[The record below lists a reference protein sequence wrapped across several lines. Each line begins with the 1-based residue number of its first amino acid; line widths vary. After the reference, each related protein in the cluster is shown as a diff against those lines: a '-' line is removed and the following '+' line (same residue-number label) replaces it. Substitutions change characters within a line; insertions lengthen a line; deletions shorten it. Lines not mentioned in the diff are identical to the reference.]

1 MNKIKKHSIIFP
13 LIFSFG
19 LLFLSGAAW
28 VNNLFVASKWYI
40 AMSNGKLLTD
50 VTGPIPF
57 LDFLCV
63 DMSGISTF
71 IPFFGFLLVTIGIL
85 KIKRAQTISEAFPFF
100 PAYDRL
106 TIALGLIG
114 TLWGIILIGYYPSG
128 TVDLDSLM
136 RCLHTSLYS
145 TLISVGWVFIFLPV
159 FRHFMHWWHRL
170 IFEHTFADDDDDI
183 IHLFDQLNTSVV
195 SVGIGLNETTGEIN
209 TFRNS
214 VSETKIELIEA
225 IDSLK
230 EFKNRSGIDAYE
242 AITNVCSRIE
252 NSLKGL
258 NVESESL
265 RNAGN
270 SMQEVVERMAVL
282 IEQKTQDL
290 NLLSEHL
297 KLAEQKKSDA
307 ECKAENAV
315 TDRLAAE
322 EKVLAAQNKIEQ
334 IHNELITAEEK
345 RIEAEKRIEK
355 AVGARTETEKKMV
368 TASERAEQAYNA
380 RSAAEERAMAA
391 LQRAEQISGERAAA
405 QEKAR
410 VAEAKAEQAYK
421 ARLAAEEKATAAE
434 KTVLAANEARLSAE
448 EKADK
453 YEYKSEKA
461 MAQQIDAEEKAKTSE
476 IKAELALKGKE
487 SAEKD
492 AEVARKETS
501 TVQGVI
507 MKIKVALGGG

>member
-13 LIFSFG
+13 LIPSIG

-28 VNNLFVASKWYI
+28 INNLVIAAKWYT

-50 VTGPIPF
+50 ISGPFPF
-57 LDFLCV
+57 FDFACV

-71 IPFFGFLLVTIGIL
+71 IPFFGFLLVTIGVL
-85 KIKRAQTISEAFPFF
+85 KIKRKQTISEAFPFF
-100 PAYDRL
+100 QAYDRL

-195 SVGIGLNETTGEIN
+195 SVGTGLNETTGEIN

-230 EFKNRSGIDAYE
+230 EFRKRSGVDAYE

-252 NSLKGL
+252 GSLKGL
-258 NVESESL
+258 SVESESL

-270 SMQEVVERMAVL
+270 SMQEVVERMALL

-290 NLLSEHL
+290 HLLSEHL

-307 ECKAENAV
+307 ECKAEQAV
-315 TDRLAAE
+315 TDKLAAE
-322 EKVLAAQNKIEQ
+322 EKVLAAQNKIEL
-334 IHNELITAEEK
+334 IHNELILAEEK
-345 RIEAEKRIEK
+345 RVEAEKRIEK
-355 AVGARTETEKKMV
+355 AVVARTETEKKIV

-380 RSAAEERAMAA
+380 RTDAEERAMAA
-391 LQRAEQISGERAAA
+391 HVRAEQISGERAAA
-405 QEKAR
+405 QEKAAE
-410 VAEAKAEQAYK
+410 AEAKAEQAYT
-421 ARLAAEEKATAAE
+421 ARLAAEEKTKVAE
-434 KTVLAANEARLSAE
+434 NSTLTANEARLSAE
-448 EKADK
+448 EKASISDNMA
-453 YEYKSEKA
+453 ERA
-461 MAQQIDAEEKAKTSE
+461 M
-476 IKAELALKGKE
+476 KGKE

-492 AEVARKETS
+492 AEAAREETK
-501 TVQGVI
+501 TVQGLI
-507 MKIKVALGGG
+507 KKIKETLGGNE